1 MLLKAAARVE
11 FVSLVLLFANLATFH
26 WPSVASLVG
35 PIHGC
40 AYLFVIGATLRAT
53 RDVRTRLLSAV
64 PGIGGLLAARRL
76 ARQQPAEQQP
86 AGNPLDGERQDGPR
100 SGGER
105 LAEID
110 STDNN

>member
-11 FVSLVLLFANLATFH
+11 FVSLVLLFANLATVH
-26 WPSVASLVG
+26 WPAVASLVG

-64 PGIGGLLAARRL
+64 PGVGGLLAARRL
-76 ARQQPAEQQP
+76 ARQQPA
-86 AGNPLDGERQDGPR
+86 GNPLDGDPPSGPR
-100 SGGER
+100 LGGEP

-110 STDNN
+110 STDSN